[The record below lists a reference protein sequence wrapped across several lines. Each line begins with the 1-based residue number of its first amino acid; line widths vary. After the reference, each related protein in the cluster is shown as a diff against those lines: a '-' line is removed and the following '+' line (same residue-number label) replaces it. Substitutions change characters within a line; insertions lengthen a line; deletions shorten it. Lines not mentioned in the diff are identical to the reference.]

1 MAANTIKID
10 GQDYAVDAL
19 SDAAKAQVQNLRFT
33 DQEIARLQ
41 AQLAIAQTARLSYA
55 KALKSELAGTKP
67 ADQGH

>member
-1 MAANTIKID
+1 MVANTIKID

-55 KALKSELAGTKP
+55 KALKGELDGTKP